1 MGLFASRI
9 ASILKNDMKITPH
22 DILLGSAC
30 TGACSVLGL
39 SAAWGAHALF
49 VLPHGFQAFYLLGI
63 FLLFFTLSTYGL
75 MLLVRILWP
84 MREGTLPLGTT
95 TSRALV
101 WKLFGYLY
109 VTHLWPLINAGLVP
123 VNLRS
128 FAFSMLGA
136 KIGRS
141 VMIGGKILDPS
152 LVEIGD
158 FTMLG
163 EDCLLTAHAVEGE
176 RVDLGRII
184 VGSGVTI
191 GVKAVVLPDVVIGD
205 GAIVAAGAVVTK
217 GARIAP
223 GEIWGGVPARKIGMV
238 ATRTAE

>member
-1 MGLFASRI
+1 
-9 ASILKNDMKITPH
+9 MKITPH

-30 TGACSVLGL
+30 TGISLAGGFGM
-39 SAAWGAHALF
+39 AWLVHQQF
-49 VLPHGFQAFYLLGI
+49 MLPHGFQALLLSGI
-63 FLLFFTLSTYGL
+63 FLFFFIFCTYML

-84 MREGTLPLGTT
+84 MSEGTLPLGTT
-95 TSRALV
+95 SQALV

-128 FAFSMLGA
+128 LAFSMLGA

-158 FTMLG
+158 YTMLG

-184 VGSGVTI
+184 VGSGVTV
-191 GVKAVVLPDVVIGD
+191 GVKAVILPDVVIGD

-217 GARIAP
+217 GTRIAP

-238 ATRTAE
+238 ASRDLE

>member
-1 MGLFASRI
+1 
-9 ASILKNDMKITPH
+9 
-22 DILLGSAC
+22 
-30 TGACSVLGL
+30 L
-39 SAAWGAHALF
+39 S
-49 VLPHGFQAFYLLGI
+49 HGFQTLLLVGI
-63 FLLFFTLSTYGL
+63 FLFFFIIFTYLLMYFVRLFL
-75 MLLVRILWP
+75 P
-84 MREGTLPLGTT
+84 MREGTLSLGTT
-95 TSRALV
+95 SQALV

-128 FAFSMLGA
+128 LAFSMLGA

-176 RVDLGRII
+176 RVDLGRIVI
-184 VGSGVTI
+184 GSNVTI
-191 GVKAVVLPDVVIGD
+191 GVKAVILPDVVIGD

-223 GEIWGGVPARKIGMV
+223 GEIWGGVPAKKIGMV
-238 ATRTAE
+238 AASTAE

>member
-1 MGLFASRI
+1 
-9 ASILKNDMKITPH
+9 
-22 DILLGSAC
+22 
-30 TGACSVLGL
+30 
-39 SAAWGAHALF
+39 
-49 VLPHGFQAFYLLGI
+49 
-63 FLLFFTLSTYGL
+63 
-75 MLLVRILWP
+75 MLLVRIFCP
-84 MREGTLPLGTT
+84 MREGTLPLER
-95 TSRALV
+95 SRQALV

-109 VTHLWPLINAGLVP
+109 VTHLWPLINAGLIP

-128 FAFSMLGA
+128 LAFSLLGA
-136 KIGRS
+136 KMGRS
-141 VMIGGKILDPS
+141 VMVGGKILDPS

-184 VGSGVTI
+184 VGRDVTV
-191 GVKAVVLPDVVIGD
+191 GVKAVILPDVVIGD

-217 GARIAP
+217 GTRIAP

-238 ATRTAE
+238 APRNAA

>member
-1 MGLFASRI
+1 MR
-9 ASILKNDMKITPH
+9 ITPN

-30 TGACSVLGL
+30 TCICLAGGFGT
-39 SAAWGAHALF
+39 AWLVHQQF
-49 VLPHGFQAFYLLGI
+49 MLPHGFQALLLVGI
-63 FLLFFTLSTYGL
+63 FLFFFIFFTYLL
-75 MLLVRILWP
+75 MLLVRIRWP
-84 MREGTLPLGTT
+84 MREGTLPLGITT
-95 TSRALV
+95 QALV

-109 VTHLWPLINAGLVP
+109 VTHLWPLINAALVP

-128 FAFSMLGA
+128 LAFSLLGA

-163 EDCLLTAHAVEGE
+163 EDCLLTAHAVEGDH
-176 RVDLGRII
+176 VDLGRITL
-184 VGSGVTI
+184 GRGVTV
-191 GVKAVVLPDVVIGD
+191 GVKAVILPDVAIGD

-223 GEIWGGVPARKIGMV
+223 GEIWGGIPAKKIGMV
-238 ATRTAE
+238 ALRDAE

>member
-1 MGLFASRI
+1 
-9 ASILKNDMKITPH
+9 MKITPH

-30 TGACSVLGL
+30 TGACSVIGL

-49 VLPHGFQAFYLLGI
+49 VLPYGFQAFFLVGV
-63 FLLFFTLSTYGL
+63 FLLFFILSTYLL
-75 MLLVRILWP
+75 MLMVRTLWP
-84 MREGTLPLGTT
+84 MRSGTLPLGT
-95 TSRALV
+95 SSQALV

-109 VTHLWPLINAGLVP
+109 VTHLWPLINASLVP

-128 FAFSMLGA
+128 LAFSMLGA

-158 FTMLG
+158 YTMLG
-163 EDCLLTAHAVEGE
+163 EDCLLTAHAVEGD
-176 RVDLGRII
+176 RVDLGRIS

-191 GVKAVVLPDVVIGD
+191 GVKAVILPDVMIGD

-217 GARIAP
+217 GTRIAP

-238 ATRTAE
+238 ASRDLK

>member
-1 MGLFASRI
+1 
-9 ASILKNDMKITPH
+9 MKLTSY

-30 TGACSVLGL
+30 TGACLFCGIG
-39 SAAWGAHALF
+39 SAWCAHALF
-49 VLPHGFQAFYLLGI
+49 ILPYGFQAFLLLAI
-63 FLLFFTLSTYGL
+63 FFIVFILSTYML
-75 MLLVRILWP
+75 MLGIRVCWPLRPRI
-84 MREGTLPLGTT
+84 LPLGTT
-95 TSRALV
+95 NQALV

-109 VTHLWPLINAGLVP
+109 VTHLWPLINTGLVP
-123 VNLRS
+123 VNLKS
-128 FAFSMLGA
+128 LAFSMLGA

-158 FTMLG
+158 FAMLG

-223 GEIWGGVPARKIGMV
+223 GEIWGGVPARKIGIV
-238 ATRTAE
+238 ATSTE

>member
-1 MGLFASRI
+1 M
-9 ASILKNDMKITPH
+9 
-22 DILLGSAC
+22 
-30 TGACSVLGL
+30 
-39 SAAWGAHALF
+39 
-49 VLPHGFQAFYLLGI
+49 GI